1 MTPIPH
7 DELWKDII
15 EALFPYFIQF
25 FAPQFYDDVNW
36 DMGFQFLDK
45 ELAQIS
51 PESAA
56 GKRYVDKL
64 VKVYLQNG
72 AEQWVLV
79 HVEVQSH
86 RDEEFAERMFIYFY
100 RIYDKFHRQVLS
112 IAVFADPNLRFKPD
126 RFVYE
131 FYDCRNEFKYP
142 AFTILEYDD
151 EDLLKGDNPFAMVV
165 LAAKKSLESRGD
177 DEKRY
182 VFKVQL
188 IRLLLKSGYGRREI
202 EWILRFLDG
211 IMALSDEMQ
220 EQLIYEE
227 FYEQEGEKMPYVTSW
242 ERIAM
247 RKGMLAGILAKSR
260 ESVLEVLE
268 ERFGEIPEEVKG
280 KIESIEDTEGLKKL
294 HRQALRVINLSE
306 FQIALS
312 N

>member
-1 MTPIPH
+1 
-7 DELWKDII
+7 
-15 EALFPYFIQF
+15 
-25 FAPQFYDDVNW
+25 
-36 DMGFQFLDK
+36 
-45 ELAQIS
+45 
-51 PESAA
+51 
-56 GKRYVDKL
+56 
-64 VKVYLQNG
+64 
-72 AEQWVLV
+72 
-79 HVEVQSH
+79 
-86 RDEEFAERMFIYFY
+86 
-100 RIYDKFHRQVLS
+100 
-112 IAVFADPNLRFKPD
+112 
-126 RFVYE
+126 
-131 FYDCRNEFKYP
+131 
-142 AFTILEYDD
+142 
-151 EDLLKGDNPFAMVV
+151 MVV